1 MTAPEPASPG
11 PKAQERGLLR
21 RVWVLTMGI
30 AEVSDRCQLGLMA
43 AGVAFFG
50 FLAVF
55 PAAAAAIAILGFVY
69 NPALVSTQMVV
80 LDDFLPPAAYHLL
93 EDQVHALVN
102 ANSSTIGWTTVLSI
116 TFALWSARAGIGALI
131 QGLNAVH
138 GHPQRVF
145 LEHTLQAVVMTLF
158 LILIALAVVVA
169 GFVVPVL
176 LKVLPIGETSART
189 LAMINTAVGLSVVT
203 LGTSLIYRYGPNHA
217 KTRPPLVTPGL
228 VLAVVLWV
236 AASRGLMVYL
246 ANFGSYNQIYGSI
259 GAVVALMMWFYLG
272 AYAVLLGAALDA
284 VRATR
289 LQ

>member
-1 MTAPEPASPG
+1 MTGGG
-11 PKAQERGLLR
+11 PLRAGRALTDALLR
-21 RVWVLTMGI
+21 RFWAYLVGV

-55 PAAAAAIAILGFVY
+55 PAAAAAIAILGFAY
-69 NPALVSTQMVV
+69 NPALVSEQMVV

-102 ANSSTIGWTTVLSI
+102 ANSSTLGWTTVLSI
-116 TFALWSARAGIGALI
+116 AFALWSARAGIGALI

-176 LKVLPIGETSART
+176 LKVLPLGEASART
-189 LAMINTAVGLSVVT
+189 LEVVNAAVGLSVVT

-217 KTRPPLVTPGL
+217 TTRPPLVTPGL
-228 VLAVVLWV
+228 VLAVVLWI

>member
-1 MTAPEPASPG
+1 MTARN
-11 PKAQERGLLR
+11 KAERRGILR
-21 RVWVLTMGI
+21 WLWSYVVDL
-30 AEVSDRCQLGLMA
+30 AAVADRSQLGMMA

-69 NPALVSTQMVV
+69 NPTLVSDQMVV
-80 LDDFLPPAAYHLL
+80 LDDFLPPEAYHLL

-102 ANSSTIGWTTVLSI
+102 ANSSTLGWTTALSI
-116 TFALWSARAGIGALI
+116 VFALWSARAGIGALI

-138 GHPQRVF
+138 GRPQRVF

-158 LILIALAVVVA
+158 LILIALSVVVA

-176 LKVLPIGETSART
+176 LAVLPLGETSART
-189 LAMINTAVGLSVVT
+189 LEYINAFVGLSVVT
-203 LGTSLIYRYGPNHA
+203 FGTSLVYRYGPNHGEA
-217 KTRPPLVTPGL
+217 RPPLITPGL
-228 VLAVVLWV
+228 VMAVVLWI

-259 GAVVALMMWFYLG
+259 GAVVALMMWFYLS

-284 VRATR
+284 VRAAR
-289 LQ
+289 DQ

>member
-1 MTAPEPASPG
+1 VTARDRARR
-11 PKAQERGLLR
+11 RGLLR
-21 RVWVLTMGI
+21 RLWADVV
-30 AEVSDRCQLGLMA
+30 AVAAVSDRSQLGLMA

-69 NPALVSTQMVV
+69 NPTLVSDQMVV
-80 LDDFLPPAAYHLL
+80 LDDFLPPEAYHLL

-102 ANSSTIGWTTVLSI
+102 ANSSTLGWTTALSI
-116 TFALWSARAGIGALI
+116 VFALWSARAGIGALI

-138 GHPQRVF
+138 GRPQRVF

-158 LILIALAVVVA
+158 LIVIALAVVVA

-176 LKVLPIGETSART
+176 LAVLPLGETSTRVLEYTNAF
-189 LAMINTAVGLSVVT
+189 VGLSVVT
-203 LGTSLIYRYGPNHA
+203 FGTSLVYRYGPNHGEA
-217 KTRPPLVTPGL
+217 RPSLVTPGL
-228 VLAVVLWV
+228 VLAVVLWI

-259 GAVVALMMWFYLG
+259 GAVVALMMWFYLS

-284 VRATR
+284 VRAER
-289 LQ
+289 AQ